1 MEEQSYAGARDGQGG
16 VGGRLDHLTVIGAQA
31 ELDRAEND
39 EFEGL
44 TDKWK
49 QSFAL
54 WPKMMFICAVETQFS
69 VSEFRIWIRIP

>member
-44 TDKWK
+44 TDNENKVLL
-49 QSFAL
+49 FD
-54 WPKMMFICAVETQFS
+54 PK
-69 VSEFRIWIRIP
+69 